1 MKINGR
7 QVKLDLGARAFMN
20 LHKIERV
27 IIHGFYT
34 FVHRLESRIVGV
46 KLGKN
51 VSFNG
56 HIMIDR
62 FKGSCIEIGDN
73 CTFNSH
79 PIFNPRGCRQC
90 IIHTAKDFARIV
102 IGKNTGFSGVT
113 IVAHKEIII
122 GDNVM
127 VGADSQ
133 IGDTDDHDDILG
145 TTDASVHI
153 GNNVFIGMHCMILKG
168 VTIGDNSII
177 AAGSIVTKDIPANC
191 IAGGVPCKVLKYR
204 ENK

>member
-7 QVKLDLGARAFMN
+7 QVKLDLGARFF
-20 LHKIERV
+20 K
-27 IIHGFYT
+27 IIHDTERTTLHFFYT
-34 FVHRLESRIVGV
+34 FIQRLESRIVGV

-56 HIMIDR
+56 CMMIDR
-62 FKGSCIEIGDN
+62 FKGSYIEIGDN

-79 PIFNPRGCRQC
+79 SIFNPRGCRRC
-90 IIHTAKDFARIV
+90 IIHTGKDFARIR
-102 IGKNTGFSGVT
+102 IGKNSGFSGVA
-113 IVAHKEIII
+113 IVARKEIVI
-122 GDNVM
+122 GDNVT

-133 IGDTDDHDDILG
+133 IGDSDGHNDILG
-145 TTDASVHI
+145 TQDASVFI
-153 GNNVFIGMHCMILKG
+153 GNNVFIGMHCMIMKG

-191 IAGGVPCKVLKYR
+191 IAGGVPCKVIR
-204 ENK
+204 RRG

>member
-1 MKINGR
+1 MIINGR
-7 QVKLDLGARAFMN
+7 QVKLDIGARFFMT
-20 LHKIERV
+20 LHNVERIV
-27 IIHGFYT
+27 LHWFYT
-34 FVHRLESRIVGV
+34 FLHRLESRIVGV

-56 HIMIDR
+56 HIIIDR
-62 FKGSCIEIGDN
+62 FKGSYIEIGDN

-102 IGKNTGFSGVT
+102 IGKNSGFSGIS
-113 IVAHKEIII
+113 IVARKEIVI
-122 GDNVM
+122 GENVM
-127 VGADSQ
+127 VGADTQ
-133 IGDTDDHDDILG
+133 IGDTDDHNEILG
-145 TTDASVHI
+145 TEDSSVHI

-177 AAGSIVTKDIPANC
+177 AAGSVVTKDIPANS
-191 IAGGVPCKVLKYR
+191 IAGGVPCKVIR
-204 ENK
+204 RV

>member
-7 QVKLDLGARAFMN
+7 QVKLDLGARFFMKFHN
-20 LHKIERV
+20 IERLL
-27 IIHGFYT
+27 IHWFYT
-34 FVHRLESRIVGV
+34 FLYRLESRIVGV

-56 HIMIDR
+56 YMMIER
-62 FKGSCIEIGDN
+62 FKGSAITIDDN

-79 PIFNPRGCRQC
+79 ISFNPWNKKRCV
-90 IIHTAKDFARIV
+90 IYTATDYSKIV
-102 IGKNTGFSGVT
+102 IGKNSGFSGVCIT
-113 IVAHKEIII
+113 AHKEIII
-122 GDNVM
+122 GDNVV
-127 VGADSQ
+127 VGAECHIQ
-133 IGDTDDHDDILG
+133 DTDGHSELLG
-145 TTDASVHI
+145 TEDASVHI

-191 IAGGVPCKVLKYR
+191 IAGGVPCKVIRQR
-204 ENK
+204 E